1 MIIIIGKM
9 DSAVIRQAAEL
20 IARHEGMRAEAY
32 RCPAGVWT
40 VGYGHTG
47 EDVYPG
53 RKVSVQ
59 QAREWLEADVRRA
72 LAVVDG
78 EVSGLSDGKRVALT
92 SLVFNIGAGAFR
104 RSTLLRR
111 LRQGETDAVIAAEFR
126 RWVYAG
132 GRRMAGLVK
141 RRDEEAALFCAG

>member
-1 MIIIIGKM
+1 M
-9 DSAVIRQAAEL
+9 DSAVIGQAAEL

-40 VGYGHTG
+40 IGYGHTG

-53 RKVSVQ
+53 RKVSTQ
-59 QAREWLEADVRRA
+59 QAQEWLEADVRRA

-78 EVSGLSDGKRVALT
+78 EMPGLSDSKRVALT

-111 LRQGETDAVIAAEFR
+111 LRQGENDAVIAAEFR

-132 GRRMAGLVK
+132 GQRMSGLEK

>member
-1 MIIIIGKM
+1 M
-9 DSAVIRQAAEL
+9 DSAVIGQAAEL

-53 RKVSVQ
+53 RKVSTQ
-59 QAREWLEADVRRA
+59 QAQEWLEADVRRA

-78 EVSGLSDGKRVALT
+78 EMPGLSDSKRVALT

-111 LRQGETDAVIAAEFR
+111 LRQGENDAVIAAEFR

-132 GRRMAGLVK
+132 GQRMSGLEK